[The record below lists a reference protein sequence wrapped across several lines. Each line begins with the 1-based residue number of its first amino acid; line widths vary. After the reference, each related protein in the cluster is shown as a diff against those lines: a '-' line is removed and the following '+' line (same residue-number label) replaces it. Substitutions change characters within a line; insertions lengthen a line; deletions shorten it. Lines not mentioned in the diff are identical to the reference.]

1 MEVVSFSGYRIGN
14 VRTLIVAMLVAAV
27 AIADT
32 GTIAAQ
38 SAFLTVEGTVR
49 NGTAGGGDVSGQ
61 PVTLHRVGVSRMEDV
76 LTTTDESGGFKFD
89 EIEYDP
95 DLRYGVSVRYQD
107 AIYGTDLDLSDGSP
121 EHIELTVYD
130 ATHDDTIVSAASA
143 SLLLASADGS
153 DQTVGALEIIRLAN
167 RSDKAYVP
175 GSGMMELLRFGLP
188 PGATDL
194 TMDTFLI
201 GADYVQVDRGF
212 ALLASVPPGEHE
224 VMFSYRFPY
233 ESERFE
239 LSKTYRYGADK
250 LRILAPEEVV
260 SISSEALGSPEAVQ
274 IGERQYQVIE
284 VEGLG
289 RGTSISLTLN
299 GLPLTTAG
307 QRISGGFEDIRFE
320 YAAPVALAL
329 LMAGLLVYGAL
340 RRTNAATR
348 DETP

>member
-1 MEVVSFSGYRIGN
+1 MSRGVWCRLTVLAASALL
-14 VRTLIVAMLVAAV
+14 VIVASSGAG
-27 AIADT
+27 IGTAD
-32 GTIAAQ
+32 AQ
-38 SAFLTVEGTVR
+38 SALRTVEGTVK
-49 NGTAGGGDVSGQ
+49 NGTVEGEDVAGHLVM
-61 PVTLHRVGVSRMEDV
+61 LHRVGVSRMEDIS
-76 LTTTDESGGFKFD
+76 TTTDESGAFRFD
-89 EIEYDP
+89 EVEYDP
-95 DLRYGVSVRYQD
+95 NLRYGVSVRYQD

-121 EHIELTVYD
+121 NHVDLTVYD
-130 ATHDDTIVSAASA
+130 ATHDDTIVSAVSA

-167 RSDKAYVP
+167 RSDRAYVP
-175 GSGMMELLRFGLP
+175 GSGVMELLRFGLP

-194 TMDTFLI
+194 TLDTFLI

-233 ESERFE
+233 ESEQFA
-239 LSKTYRYGADK
+239 LSKTYRYGAEK

-260 SISSEALGSPEAVQ
+260 SISSDMLGSPEPVQ

-284 VEGLG
+284 VEGLK
-289 RGTSISLTLN
+289 RGASISLNLE
-299 GLPLTTAG
+299 GLPLTSAG
-307 QRISGGFEDIRFE
+307 QRISGSFKDIRFE

-329 LMAGLLVYGAL
+329 LMAALLVYGAM
-340 RRTNAATR
+340 RRSNADTR

>member
-1 MEVVSFSGYRIGN
+1 MSRGTWCRLSILAVSALMVVTAGSGVNIGTADAQPAL
-14 VRTLIVAMLVAAV
+14 RTI
-27 AIADT
+27 
-32 GTIAAQ
+32 
-38 SAFLTVEGTVR
+38 EGTVK
-49 NGTAGGGDVSGQ
+49 NGTVGGEDVSGH
-61 PVTLHRVGVSRMEDV
+61 PVMLHRVGLSRMEDV
-76 LTTTDESGGFKFD
+76 STITDGSGAFRFD
-89 EIEYDP
+89 EVEYDP
-95 DLRYGVSVRYQD
+95 NLRYGVSVRYQD
-107 AIYGTDLDLSDGSP
+107 AVYGTDLDISDGSP
-121 EHIELTVYD
+121 VHIVLTVYE

-153 DQTVGALEIIRLAN
+153 DQTLGALEIIRLAN

-175 GSGMMELLRFGLP
+175 GSGVMELLRFGLP

-201 GADYVQVDRGF
+201 GADFVQVDRGF

-250 LRILAPEEVV
+250 LRILAPEEVA
-260 SISSEALGSPEAVQ
+260 SISSELLGSPEPVQ

-284 VEGLG
+284 AEGLE
-289 RGTSISLTLN
+289 RGASISLNLD

-307 QRISGGFEDIRFE
+307 QRISSRFGDIRFE

-329 LMAGLLVYGAL
+329 LMTALLVYGAL
-340 RRTNAATR
+340 RRSSASAR
-348 DETP
+348 DGTS

>member
-1 MEVVSFSGYRIGN
+1 MSQGVWRRLAVLAASALLVIAASSGAGIG
-14 VRTLIVAMLVAAV
+14 T
-27 AIADT
+27 AD
-32 GTIAAQ
+32 AQ
-38 SAFLTVEGTVR
+38 SALRTIEGTVK
-49 NGTAGGGDVSGQ
+49 NGTVGGEDVSGH
-61 PVTLHRVGVSRMEDV
+61 PVMLHRVGLSRMEDV
-76 LTTTDESGGFKFD
+76 STITDGYGAFRFD
-89 EIEYDP
+89 EVEYDP
-95 DLRYGVSVRYQD
+95 NLRYGVSVRYQD

-121 EHIELTVYD
+121 DHIVADRLRSH
-130 ATHDDTIVSAASA
+130 ARRHDRLIAASA

-153 DQTVGALEIIRLAN
+153 DQTLGALEIIRLAN

-175 GSGMMELLRFGLP
+175 GSGVMELLRFGLP

-201 GADYVQVDRGF
+201 GADFVQVDRGF

-250 LRILAPEEVV
+250 LRILAPEEVA
-260 SISSEALGSPEAVQ
+260 SISSELLGSPEPVQ

-284 VEGLG
+284 AEGLE
-289 RGTSISLTLN
+289 RGASISLNLD

-307 QRISGGFEDIRFE
+307 QRISSRFGDIRFE

-329 LMAGLLVYGAL
+329 LMTALLVYGAL
-340 RRTNAATR
+340 RRSSASAR
-348 DETP
+348 DGTS